1 MKHVCHNTDLNL
13 NSNSKT
19 DLFQFDI
26 GQVLVEDEEECRAE
40 HSGLQQILPISDQVL
55 ATPGGIWPPTKFFVG
70 PIGKK
75 NTLPIIF
82 R

>member
-1 MKHVCHNTDLNL
+1 MKHVCQNTDLT
-13 NSNSKT
+13 SSPTPKQT
-19 DLFQFDI
+19 FFQFDN

-75 NTLPIIF
+75 THYQ
-82 R
+82 